1 MLAKVGHWHTDHH
14 PPLITV
20 PFYTAVPVTYTSCVD
35 AQSQGQSSGYT
46 LVQPLGLSTA
56 YELWCN
62 QDDYGGGEE

>member
-1 MLAKVGHWHTDHH
+1 MRVEDGYLLTAIIIFVGQEAD
-14 PPLITV
+14 
-20 PFYTAVPVTYTSCVD
+20 AVTYTSCVD

-46 LVQPLGLSTA
+46 MVQPPGLSTA